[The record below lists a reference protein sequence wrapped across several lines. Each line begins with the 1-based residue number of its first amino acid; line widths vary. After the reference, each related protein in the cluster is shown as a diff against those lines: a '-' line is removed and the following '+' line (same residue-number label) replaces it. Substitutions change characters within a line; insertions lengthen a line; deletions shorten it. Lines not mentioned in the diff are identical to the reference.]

1 MGRGSVKHFSISVTV
16 SAADPGTLFANETKS
31 SPSHVTSLKG
41 SSLWLTW
48 GYEYGG
54 DIPGIIIYREQI
66 IGFSSSLQAALQPVA
81 KRTGANGALQLVPT
95 VPAPFSGRLKVIP
108 SNDTLVISRLKYNDT
123 AYQFASYVITDIYAG
138 GSSTSVKGDLRP
150 AVRITVNGVPEFVT
164 SPPATIEVNENSNL
178 EIAIEMDGNPAP
190 SADFLWPHLGDGGT
204 TVAGIQIYP
213 YVYSAKFSHPNIA
226 ATFCGRILKFS
237 MKNSAGSSFAR
248 DTNVTVLLKLDGNPN
263 LQAGKIIVDSC
274 VEAKWTKAES
284 GACHVK
290 YELRLKDA
298 LGIVVYT
305 ETGYNINE
313 IKKCKIPGNV
323 NITDVEMTMSFKTI
337 SKIYTAKVS
346 EAPIPRTLPPTT
358 TLKTSKTPVNS
369 DEEKDNI
376 IIALSVVVAVLLIAM
391 ATMHFYISVTVT
403 ALNKGQLIAND
414 TKSSSSHVTSLKGS
428 SQWLT
433 WGYEYGG
440 DIPGFI
446 TYKEQIIGFNSS
458 SQAALQPVAKR
469 TGANGAFQLEPTVPV
484 PFSGRLQIIPSNDT
498 LVISGLKYND
508 TAYQFA
514 SYIITDIIT
523 GSSSSQVRSDLKPVV
538 RITVNGVPEFLTSP
552 PATVEVNENSN
563 LEIAIEMDGNPT
575 PSADFL
581 WPHHGDGGTTVAGI
595 QIYPYVYSAKFSH
608 PNIAASYCG
617 RILKSSVK
625 NSVGS
630 SLAKDTY
637 VTVLLKLDGNLN
649 LRAGKIFVD
658 SCVGGCVE
666 VRWMKN
672 EHGACSVKYE
682 VKLKNASGA
691 VVYYEIGYNIY
702 EIKKCKIPGNVNITD
717 VEMTM

>member
-1 MGRGSVKHFSISVTV
+1 MEPFEITV

-358 TLKTSKTPVNS
+358 TLKTSKTPVPSSSEPTTRTDTTHKSTVKEKTSVQPTACKEKQVNS

-391 ATMHFYISVTVT
+391 ATMVTCLIRKKGKQTQGMYSQKRHITWIFRDKLQNQIQLTQACNHHTKKYTMLLGIMKIRSTFQAFY
-403 ALNKGQLIAND
+403 
-414 TKSSSSHVTSLKGS
+414 
-428 SQWLT
+428 
-433 WGYEYGG
+433 E
-440 DIPGFI
+440 
-446 TYKEQIIGFNSS
+446 
-458 SQAALQPVAKR
+458 
-469 TGANGAFQLEPTVPV
+469 
-484 PFSGRLQIIPSNDT
+484 
-498 LVISGLKYND
+498 
-508 TAYQFA
+508 
-514 SYIITDIIT
+514 
-523 GSSSSQVRSDLKPVV
+523 
-538 RITVNGVPEFLTSP
+538 
-552 PATVEVNENSN
+552 
-563 LEIAIEMDGNPT
+563 
-575 PSADFL
+575 
-581 WPHHGDGGTTVAGI
+581 
-595 QIYPYVYSAKFSH
+595 
-608 PNIAASYCG
+608 
-617 RILKSSVK
+617 
-625 NSVGS
+625 
-630 SLAKDTY
+630 
-637 VTVLLKLDGNLN
+637 LKLH
-649 LRAGKIFVD
+649 IFLIILG
-658 SCVGGCVE
+658 S
-666 VRWMKN
+666 
-672 EHGACSVKYE
+672 
-682 VKLKNASGA
+682 
-691 VVYYEIGYNIY
+691 
-702 EIKKCKIPGNVNITD
+702 
-717 VEMTM
+717 